1 MLGGSPKELRPRNRA
16 SVLREVS
23 KSGSISRTKLALETG
38 LSGTAITRITRE
50 LIDSGLL
57 EESEK
62 TPREGVPGRKRTQLT
77 LTSGGPFVIGIGIQA
92 TDASLVLANLRGEI
106 WHRLTIPPEVIADF
120 EKRAVEILPLADDLL
135 RKFAIRLEEVAGIGV
150 AVAGA
155 VDPERGFVAT
165 APPLGWSNVP
175 VQSILSRHFDRPIS
189 VENLNNALIAAEHR
203 FGVGQDRSNLMLFRI
218 SYSVGA
224 AFIVEGNVVRGSSFG
239 AGQVGHMPIDGASD
253 LCSCGAHGCFNTVAS
268 GLAVLAD
275 YLGEPYHQIAA
286 ADAGSNTGKFLKILE
301 DSCAGDDR
309 AQRALFRVGERLGAI
324 LKSFTMAFQPELILL
339 SGQVGRNP
347 HFFDG
352 VRSATDAET
361 RDGGL
366 RSDRV
371 AVTSMS
377 VAQGAVSQALSRF
390 VFSEN
395 LAIKSMPRMRSAVDS
410 TAPKSMAAGR

>member
-16 SVLREVS
+16 LVLREVL
-23 KSGSISRTKLALETG
+23 KSGSISRTKLAAETG

-50 LIDSGLL
+50 LIDLRLL

-106 WHRLTIPPEVIADF
+106 QNRQTIPQDVIADF
-120 EKRAVEILPLADDLL
+120 ENRAGEIQALVGNLL
-135 RKFAIRLEEVAGIGV
+135 RDTEITLQEVAGIGV

-155 VDPERGFVAT
+155 VDPESGFVAA

-175 VQSILSRHFDRPIS
+175 VRSILSRYFHRPIS
-189 VENLNNALIAAEHR
+189 VENLNNALIAAEHQ
-203 FGVGQDRSNLMLFRI
+203 FGIGQDRSNLMLFRV
-218 SYSVGA
+218 SYSIGA
-224 AFIVEGNVVRGSSFG
+224 AFIVERNVVRGMSFG
-239 AGQVGHMPIDGASD
+239 AGQVGHMPVVGAAG

-275 YLGEPYHQIAA
+275 YLDEPYHQVAA
-286 ADAGSNTGKFLKILE
+286 ADAGINTSKLLKMLE
-301 DSCAGDDR
+301 DSCAGDTR
-309 AQRALFRVGERLGAI
+309 AQRALFRVGEQLGEI

-347 HFFDG
+347 HFIDG

-390 VFSEN
+390 VFSED
-395 LAIKSMPRMRSAVDS
+395 LAIRSMPRMRSVDDS
-410 TAPKSMAAGR
+410 KTPKSMAAGR